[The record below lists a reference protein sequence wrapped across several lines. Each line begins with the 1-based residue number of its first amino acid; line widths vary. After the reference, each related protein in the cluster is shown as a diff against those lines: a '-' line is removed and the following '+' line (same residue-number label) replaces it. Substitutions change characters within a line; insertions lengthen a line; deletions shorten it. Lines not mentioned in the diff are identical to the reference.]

1 MPLARLLWCLGFEDF
16 WDALLN
22 YLYDGYLITSI
33 FFLPLWVVGPL
44 MPNMFFVGA
53 PPVVSV
59 HVYIFEIMTH

>member
-1 MPLARLLWCLGFEDF
+1 MPLARLLWCLGFDDF

-33 FFLPLWVVGPL
+33 FLLPLWAVGPL
-44 MPNMFFVGA
+44 MPNMFFIGA